1 MDTPD
6 ETPDQAGE
14 ASKPPDPA
22 EPATPAPILQ
32 HVSDRPPP
40 PRDSPEVPATSS
52 AGSPPRTVIP
62 APIMATKEHR
72 RFLEFADAVRRKRYV
87 GLCFG
92 APGVGKTE
100 SARAYTK
107 WDQLAP
113 HLAGGRAAGSGG
125 GDEAIGDVLAARA
138 VLYTP
143 KVHST
148 PTHLDKE
155 ISYLCDRLGWTV
167 ELMLQTGRAQSDPL
181 PSVASTNARTTVDHA
196 ELLIVDEADRL
207 KTAALEQLRDHH
219 DRTGIGL
226 ILIGMPGIEKRLARY
241 PQLYSR
247 VGFVHHYKPL
257 SVDEQA
263 FVLARHWPHLRL
275 GATDDFATTEAIAAI
290 TRATNGNFRLTTRL
304 VDQIERVLEINQMTT
319 VTKEV
324 VEAARENLV
333 IGIM

>member
-1 MDTPD
+1 
-6 ETPDQAGE
+6 
-14 ASKPPDPA
+14 
-22 EPATPAPILQ
+22 
-32 HVSDRPPP
+32 
-40 PRDSPEVPATSS
+40 
-52 AGSPPRTVIP
+52 
-62 APIMATKEHR
+62 MATKEHR

-87 GLCFG
+87 GLCYG

-100 SARAYTK
+100 SARSYTK

-113 HLAGGRAAGSGG
+113 HLAGTRATGSHN
-125 GDEAIGDVLAARA
+125 GDADIDDVLAARA

-148 PTHLDKE
+148 PSHLDKE

-167 ELMLQTGRAQSDPL
+167 ELMLQTGRTQSDPL
-181 PSVASTNARTTVDHA
+181 PSVSSTGARASADHA

-247 VGFVHHYKPL
+247 VGFVHHY
-257 SVDEQA
+257 S
-263 FVLARHWPHLRL
+263 
-275 GATDDFATTEAIAAI
+275 G
-290 TRATNGNFRLTTRL
+290 
-304 VDQIERVLEINQMTT
+304 
-319 VTKEV
+319 
-324 VEAARENLV
+324 
-333 IGIM
+333 

>member
-1 MDTPD
+1 VEQPSDPD
-6 ETPDQAGE
+6 EHATEPQ
-14 ASKPPDPA
+14 PVDPA
-22 EPATPAPILQ
+22 DLPQPAASGLTYAGDRTPAPDPDGRTADTTGGNGI
-32 HVSDRPPP
+32 PP
-40 PRDSPEVPATSS
+40 
-52 AGSPPRTVIP
+52 GP
-62 APIMATKEHR
+62 APIMATKEHK

-87 GLCFG
+87 GLCYG

-100 SARAYTK
+100 SARSYTR

-113 HLAGGRAAGSGG
+113 HLAGTRATGSQQ
-125 GDEAIGDVLAARA
+125 DDSPVREILAARA
-138 VLYTP
+138 VMYTP

-148 PTHLDKE
+148 PQHLDKE

-167 ELMLQTGRAQSDPL
+167 ELMLHTGRGNGDHPPTDPAATG
-181 PSVASTNARTTVDHA
+181 SSGA

-207 KTAALEQLRDHH
+207 KTATLEQLRDHH

-263 FVLARHWPHLRL
+263 FVLARYRPHLRL
-275 GATDDFATTEAIAAI
+275 GDSDFATTEAIAAI
-290 TRATNGNFRLTTRL
+290 TRITSGNFRLTTRL
-304 VDQIERVLEINQMTT
+304 VDQIERVLEINQLTT
-319 VTKEV
+319 ITKEV